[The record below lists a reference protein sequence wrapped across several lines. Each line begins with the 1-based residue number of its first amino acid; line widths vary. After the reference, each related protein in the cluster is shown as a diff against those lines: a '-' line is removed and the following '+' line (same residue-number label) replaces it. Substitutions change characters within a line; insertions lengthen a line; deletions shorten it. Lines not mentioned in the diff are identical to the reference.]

1 MEINVQRMKEQ
12 TTDRDNKGR
21 LKDLLSQIQAITS
34 MFKNTEKDETAVLV
48 KALTHGRKTFTSK
61 HMG

>member
-1 MEINVQRMKEQ
+1 MDCRHNE
-12 TTDRDNKGR
+12 GR

-34 MFKNTEKDETAVLV
+34 TFKNAEKDETAVLV
-48 KALTHGRKTFTSK
+48 KALTCGRKTFTSK